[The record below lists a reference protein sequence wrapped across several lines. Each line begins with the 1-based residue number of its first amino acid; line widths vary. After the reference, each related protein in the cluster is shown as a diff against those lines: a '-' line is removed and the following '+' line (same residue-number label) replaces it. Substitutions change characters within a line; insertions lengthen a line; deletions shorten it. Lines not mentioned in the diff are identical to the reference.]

1 MTLYS
6 VNRDVTLRAATLRA
20 KYKLRTPD
28 ALILATAIVQGAS
41 ADK

>member
-6 VNRDVTLRAATLRA
+6 VNRDVT
-20 KYKLRTPD
+20 LRTPD